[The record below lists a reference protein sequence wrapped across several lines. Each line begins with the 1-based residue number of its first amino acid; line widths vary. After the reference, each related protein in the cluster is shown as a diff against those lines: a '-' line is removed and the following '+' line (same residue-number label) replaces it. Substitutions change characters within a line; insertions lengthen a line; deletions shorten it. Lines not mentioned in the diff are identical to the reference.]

1 MKAHDSTREPFLLDK
16 PRGLFV
22 AVVAFAGSWLPGDW
36 CAEPPFGETKI
47 DDGTFPSLKSLGDDG
62 VALVNGSFLRRF
74 NAILGQSSLAEKVK
88 KIAGKKQV
96 VFTGYS
102 SGAPMAIL
110 ATLYFLEK
118 PEPNQSPPRCVTFGS
133 PLVGDRIFGH
143 AVRREK
149 WSDHFIHFVMRYDV
163 IPRIMLGPSSEHQQ
177 ILDFFNPRS
186 EFFKRPI
193 DPPLGFYSSVMRNA
207 SLVANYD
214 ACNLMGCR
222 IPALETLRTFIELS
236 PYRPFGTYIFCTGN
250 GKLVVVRNP
259 NAVLQILFYC
269 AQWTQEKAADVA
281 KGSLYEH
288 LAYKDEI
295 QESLGM
301 QNVVYLD
308 RLEELPVSSDGSPA
322 TVNAALND
330 LGLSQQARLCLQAA
344 GELEKRKSRN
354 QDKIINDYKQK
365 IEGELRKMTK
375 YKEKAETSGL
385 GYYDSFKLQE
395 KEDDFL
401 ANVSRLVLAG
411 FWDEM
416 MEMLKGHELPDDFEK
431 RLDFIELGTAYRR
444 TVEPL
449 DIANFY
455 RHAKDEETGF
465 YVKKGTRPKRY
476 RYIQNWLEHAVKK
489 PSGSLSESC
498 FWAEVEDLRI
508 KTRSNGFSPEI
519 KQKVQQLE
527 KNLIKWIDDVSLGK
541 DVLLENST
549 FVKWWKGLRPEY
561 RSEPESS
568 CVSKLIGG

>member
-1 MKAHDSTREPFLLDK
+1 MEAHDSTREPFRLDK
-16 PRGLFV
+16 PRGLSV

-36 CAEPPFGETKI
+36 CAEPPFGETNI
-47 DDGTFPSLKSLGDDG
+47 DAGTFPSLKSLGDDG

-88 KIAGKKQV
+88 KIAGKNQV

-163 IPRIMLGPSSEHQQ
+163 IPRIMLGPSSTEHKQ

-186 EFFKRPI
+186 ESFRQPI
-193 DPPLGFYSSVMRNA
+193 DSSSGFYSSVMRNA

-269 AQWTQEKAADVA
+269 AQWTQEEAAEVA

-295 QESLGM
+295 KESLGM

-330 LGLSQQARLCLQAA
+330 LGLSPQARLCLQAA

-476 RYIQNWLEHAVKK
+476 RYIQNWLEHAEKK
-489 PSGSLSESC
+489 PSGSRSESC

-527 KNLIKWIDDVSLGK
+527 KNLIKWIGDESLGK

-561 RSEPESS
+561 RSEPD
-568 CVSKLIGG
+568 VSKLIGG

>member
-1 MKAHDSTREPFLLDK
+1 
-16 PRGLFV
+16 
-22 AVVAFAGSWLPGDW
+22 
-36 CAEPPFGETKI
+36 
-47 DDGTFPSLKSLGDDG
+47 
-62 VALVNGSFLRRF
+62 
-74 NAILGQSSLAEKVK
+74 
-88 KIAGKKQV
+88 
-96 VFTGYS
+96 
-102 SGAPMAIL
+102 MAIL

-163 IPRIMLGPSSEHQQ
+163 IPRIMLGPSSTEHKQ

-186 EFFKRPI
+186 ESFRQPI
-193 DPPLGFYSSVMRNA
+193 DSSSGFYSSVMRNA

-269 AQWTQEKAADVA
+269 AQWTQEEAAEVA

-295 QESLGM
+295 KESLGM

-330 LGLSQQARLCLQAA
+330 LGLSPQARLCLQAA

-476 RYIQNWLEHAVKK
+476 RYIQNWLEHAEKK
-489 PSGSLSESC
+489 PSGSRSESC

-527 KNLIKWIDDVSLGK
+527 KNLIKWIGDESLGK

-561 RSEPESS
+561 RSEPD
-568 CVSKLIGG
+568 VSKLIGG

>member
-1 MKAHDSTREPFLLDK
+1 
-16 PRGLFV
+16 
-22 AVVAFAGSWLPGDW
+22 
-36 CAEPPFGETKI
+36 
-47 DDGTFPSLKSLGDDG
+47 
-62 VALVNGSFLRRF
+62 
-74 NAILGQSSLAEKVK
+74 
-88 KIAGKKQV
+88 
-96 VFTGYS
+96 
-102 SGAPMAIL
+102 MAIL
-110 ATLYFLEK
+110 ATLYLLEK

-163 IPRIMLGPSSEHQQ
+163 IPRIMLGPSSEHKQ
-177 ILDFFNPRS
+177 ILDFFNPGS
-186 EFFKRPI
+186 ESFKKTI
-193 DPPLGFYSSVMRNA
+193 DSSLGFYSSVMRNA

-214 ACNLMGCR
+214 ACNFMGCR
-222 IPALETLRTFIELS
+222 IPALETLRNFIVLS
-236 PYRPFGTYIFCTGN
+236 PYRPFGTYIFCTGS

-269 AQWTQEKAADVA
+269 AAWSQEEDAEAAK
-281 KGSLYEH
+281 KGLNEH
-288 LAYKDEI
+288 LAYKNEL
-295 QESLGM
+295 QKSLGK

-308 RLEELPVSSDGSPA
+308 HLEELPVSSDGSPA

-330 LGLSQQARLCLQAA
+330 LGLSTQAMLCLQAA

-365 IEGELRKMTK
+365 IEGELRKLSK
-375 YKEKAETSGL
+375 YKEKAETCGL

-395 KEDDFL
+395 KEDDFQ

-411 FWDEM
+411 YWDEM
-416 MEMLKGHELPDDFEK
+416 MEMLKAYELPDEFEK
-431 RLDFIELGTAYRR
+431 RQELIQLGTNYLRMI
-444 TVEPL
+444 EPL

-476 RYIQNWLEHAVKK
+476 RYIQSWLEHAEKK
-489 PSGSLSESC
+489 PSGSHSESC

-508 KTRSNGFSPEI
+508 KTRSNGSSPEI
-519 KQKVQQLE
+519 KQKVQQLGQ
-527 KNLIKWIDDVSLGK
+527 NLVKWIDDESLGK

-549 FVKWWKGLRPEY
+549 FVKWWKPLPPEY
-561 RSEPESS
+561 KSEPESS
-568 CVSKLIGG
+568 RIMKLIHEKD